1 VTSRQKALFLAD
13 LARAKKAEDIVIL
26 DMRKLSNVTDFFI
39 LATASSSTRA
49 QAISE
54 GIKKGLLE
62 IKEKPSSIEG
72 LKDARWILIDAY
84 DVVTHVFSGELRGF
98 YNLEGLWGD
107 APRIKL
113 CRRKRKKK
121 TKPSRKTLKRR

>member
-1 VTSRQKALFLAD
+1 VTARGKALFLAD
-13 LARAKKAEDIVIL
+13 LARAKKADDIVIL
-26 DMRKLSNVTDFFI
+26 DMRKLSSVTDFFI
-39 LATASSSTRA
+39 IATASSSTRA
-49 QAISE
+49 QAISDNIE
-54 GIKKGLLE
+54 KGLLE

-72 LKDARWILIDAY
+72 FKEAKWILIDAY
-84 DVVTHVFSGELRGF
+84 DVVTHIFSGELRGF

-121 TKPSRKTLKRR
+121 ISPSRKTSKRR

>member
-1 VTSRQKALFLAD
+1 MTARGKALFLAD
-13 LARAKKAEDIVIL
+13 LARAKKADDIVIL
-26 DMRKLSNVTDFFI
+26 DMRKLSSVTDFFI
-39 LATASSSTRA
+39 IATASSSTRA
-49 QAISE
+49 QAISDNIE
-54 GIKKGLLE
+54 KGLLE

-72 LKDARWILIDAY
+72 FKEAKWILIDAY
-84 DVVTHVFSGELRGF
+84 DVVTHIISGELRGF

-121 TKPSRKTLKRR
+121 ISPSRKTSKRR

>member
-1 VTSRQKALFLAD
+1 MTARGKALFLAD
-13 LARAKKAEDIVIL
+13 LARAKKADDIVIL
-26 DMRKLSNVTDFFI
+26 DMRKLSGVTDFFI
-39 LATASSSTRA
+39 IATASSSTRA

-54 GIKKGLLE
+54 GIEKGLLE

-72 LKDARWILIDAY
+72 FKEAKWILIDAY
-84 DVVTHVFSGELRGF
+84 DVVTHVFSSELRGF

-121 TKPSRKTLKRR
+121 ISSSRKTSKRK